1 MLRLY
6 NTHVRDRIQ
15 ILPVSINSRVSGSD
29 WREGDSLTA
38 PLASHWGHVSTIV
51 SCLAQAWVSW
61 PLLTRPDQPP
71 SVQTQA
77 DSWKWQYWKK
87 TSLTKRALF
96 FRNLFNNL
104 FIVWQILRELLF
116 VPDIIFLFLS
126 IIKYFCFHF
135 VIIWWRMLI
144 TGPYPLNSHITLV

>member
-51 SCLAQAWVSW
+51 SCLAQAPVS
-61 PLLTRPDQPP
+61 LGQLATTDQ
-71 SVQTQA
+71 A
-77 DSWKWQYWKK
+77 
-87 TSLTKRALF
+87 
-96 FRNLFNNL
+96 
-104 FIVWQILRELLF
+104 
-116 VPDIIFLFLS
+116 
-126 IIKYFCFHF
+126 
-135 VIIWWRMLI
+135 
-144 TGPYPLNSHITLV
+144 